1 MIFNVNR
8 LNIKIMIKNSKEHLK
23 EVNETYFQHMA
34 IAFKI
39 GFTMLVTGIF
49 CLIHALIPGLFKKT
63 GSNQIAKIYDMVS
76 RN

>member
-1 MIFNVNR
+1 
-8 LNIKIMIKNSKEHLK
+8 MIKNSKEHLK

-63 GSNQIAKIYDMVS
+63 GSNQIAKIYDIVS